1 MSLKLQPNMTQ
12 SARDLE
18 ICEDYW
24 AFDNT
29 ADYIAHVEALCRK
42 HGITTQQLFKEI
54 SQCFA
59 YLDDVL
65 CNHCGYICTVEV
77 PADIPYMRSIEGWC
91 CEVCEYATW
100 QEYQQNK

>member
-1 MSLKLQPNMTQ
+1 MSLKLQPNMIQ

-24 AFDNT
+24 AFNNT

-77 PADIPYMRSIEGWC
+77 PADIYYFRSKSNWTCGIC
-91 CEVCEYATW
+91 DYNM
-100 QEYQQNK
+100 QQTYYGR